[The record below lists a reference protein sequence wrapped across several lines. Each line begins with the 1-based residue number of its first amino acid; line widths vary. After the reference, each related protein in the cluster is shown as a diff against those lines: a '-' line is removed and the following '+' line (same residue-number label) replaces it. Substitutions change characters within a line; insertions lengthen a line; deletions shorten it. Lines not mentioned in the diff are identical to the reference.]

1 MSSGNFNLLLLL
13 LCTCA
18 LSAGCK
24 EQNNVTLRGSAAV
37 EASPKG
43 TITTSTPTSVEI
55 ANLQRNMA
63 KHEAIDV
70 RYPGS
75 QTPLGVRSERV
86 LEVSVPGILK
96 LESGRT
102 VRLDGIT
109 CSAKAVGYMRRVLF
123 DHGVT
128 VVVLPSSNSQTSPV
142 PAEVWMV
149 DKSFQDATSYSN
161 INETAITSHWCD
173 VKASATSKYNARYA
187 ALARE
192 AW

>member
-1 MSSGNFNLLLLL
+1 
-13 LCTCA
+13 
-18 LSAGCK
+18 
-24 EQNNVTLRGSAAV
+24 
-37 EASPKG
+37 
-43 TITTSTPTSVEI
+43 
-55 ANLQRNMA
+55 MA
-63 KHEAIDV
+63 RHEAIDA

-75 QTPLGVRSERV
+75 QTPLGARSERV

-109 CSAKAVGYMRRVLF
+109 CNAKAVGYMRRVLF

-128 VVVLPSSNSQTSPV
+128 VVVLPSTNSQTSPV

-149 DKSFQDATSYSN
+149 DKSFQDATSYQN
-161 INETAITSHWCD
+161 INETAITSHWCE
-173 VKASATSKYNARYA
+173 VKTSSTSKYNARYA

>member
-18 LSAGCK
+18 LFAGCK
-24 EQNNVTLRGSAAV
+24 EQDNVTLHGSAAA
-37 EASPKG
+37 EASPNG
-43 TITTSTPTSVEI
+43 TITTRTPTSAEI

-63 KHEAIDV
+63 KHEAIDA

-75 QTPLGVRSERV
+75 QTPLGARSERV
-86 LEVSVPGILK
+86 LDVSVPGILK
-96 LESGRT
+96 LERGRT

-109 CSAKAVGYMRRVLF
+109 CNARAVGYMRRVLF
-123 DHGVT
+123 DHAVT

-142 PAEVWMV
+142 PAEVWVV
-149 DKSFQDATSYSN
+149 DKSSQDATSYSN

-173 VKASATSKYNARYA
+173 VRASSTSKYNARYA

-192 AW
+192 VW